1 MKRSKNK
8 QKAADSVQQPEKKQR
23 AYDAFANA
31 AARTGFG
38 TSSLMEATEYPL
50 VRLTRNYQLMQSLY
64 RSHWIVRRIIDT
76 IPEDCCKNWYTIK
89 SQISPDL
96 LDRFRKTERKT
107 NTKAKIME
115 AMKWGRLY
123 GGAAAIILIEGH
135 EDILD
140 QPLDYETIMPGSYC
154 GLLVRDRWSGITP
167 GPTLVQ
173 NPRDIEYGLPDTY
186 RVTTNDGDVFT
197 VHHSRVIRFI
207 GRDVPFWEKQA
218 EVMWGVSEIEHIY
231 DELRKRDNTSWNIA
245 NLIFRAYLI
254 TLKMKDL
261 DQILAAG
268 DERSQQDLYNVVQAQ
283 NWLMSNQGML
293 ALGADDSLDSK
304 AYSFAG
310 LSEVYE
316 EFMMDISGA
325 AEIPATKLFGRSP
338 AGMNATGDSDLQ
350 IYYDSISQ
358 KQEANLA
365 PAIDKLL
372 PIMALSEWGY
382 IPDDLDY
389 DFAPVGS
396 LSQAEKTDLGT
407 KGAESISKLFTDGL
421 ISQKVALKELRQQSD
436 ITGMYSNITDEDIEN
451 ADDEVQQFGEVGM
464 PNDMETPAP
473 DRNGLSTSPEPVV

>member
-1 MKRSKNK
+1 MSRKRKPAEVRQPERK
-8 QKAADSVQQPEKKQR
+8 QK
-23 AYDAFANA
+23 AYDAFANV

-38 TSSLMEATEYPL
+38 TNSLMESTEYPL

-76 IPEDCCKNWYTIK
+76 IPEDCCKNWYTVK
-89 SQISPDL
+89 SQIAPDL
-96 LDRFRKTERKT
+96 LDRFRKTEKKT
-107 NTKAKIME
+107 NTKAKILE

-123 GGAAAIILIEGH
+123 GGAAAIVLIEGH

-140 QPLDYETIMPGSYC
+140 QPLDYETILPGSYC
-154 GLLVRDRWSGITP
+154 GLLVRDRWSGISP
-167 GPTLVQ
+167 GPDLVED
-173 NPRDIEYGLPDTY
+173 PRDPEYGLPDTY
-186 RVTTNDGDVFT
+186 RVTTNDGNVFT
-197 VHHSRVIRFI
+197 VHHSRVLRFI

-261 DQILAAG
+261 DQILALG
-268 DERSQQDLYNVVQAQ
+268 DEQAQKDLYNIVQAQ

-293 ALGADDSLDSK
+293 ALGADDALDSK
-304 AYSFAG
+304 AYTFAG
-310 LSEVYE
+310 LSDVYE
-316 EFMMDISGA
+316 QFMMDISGA

-338 AGMNATGDSDLQ
+338 AGMNATGESDLQ

-358 KQEANLA
+358 KQDSNLA

-389 DFAPVGS
+389 DFNPIAS
-396 LSQAEKTDLGT
+396 ISQKDKTDLGSRS
-407 KGAESISKLFTDGL
+407 AETIGSAYDSGL
-421 ISQKVALKELRQQSD
+421 ISQKIALKELRQQSK
-436 ITGMYSNITDEDIEN
+436 ITGMFTNITDEDIEN
-451 ADDEVQQFGEVGM
+451 ADDIIQPPIEEGDFM
-464 PNDMETPAP
+464 NDLETPTQN
-473 DRNGLSTSPEPVV
+473 RNGLSETTNESI